1 MIPHETNRGG
11 FYVICPNV
19 TNKINNGNE
28 KYFIAVAAMAFLA
41 ACSGKQAQ
49 KDVPVEVEEEE
60 FAIMS
65 AAPDAPSLPL
75 IHSVKATQPAKPVNM
90 RDSLKADPKKGPVI
104 QKSIREP

>member
-1 MIPHETNRGG
+1 M
-11 FYVICPNV
+11 VM
-19 TNKINNGNE
+19 K

-90 RDSLKADPKKGPVI
+90 RDSSEETVDGFSRGKLVI
-104 QKSIREP
+104 S

>member
-1 MIPHETNRGG
+1 M
-11 FYVICPNV
+11 
-19 TNKINNGNE
+19 K

-75 IHSVKATQPAKPVNM
+75 IHSVKATQPVKPVNM

>member
-90 RDSLKADPKKGPVI
+90 RDSLKADPK
-104 QKSIREP
+104 RELLSKKV